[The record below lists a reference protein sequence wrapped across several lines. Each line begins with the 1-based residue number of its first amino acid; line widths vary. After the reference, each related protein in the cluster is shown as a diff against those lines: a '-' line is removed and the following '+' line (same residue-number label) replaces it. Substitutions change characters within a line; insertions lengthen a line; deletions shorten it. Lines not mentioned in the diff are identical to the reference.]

1 MTISS
6 KVDSKWLKIY
16 LNNTPHFAVY
26 LDDVVSWTAWIE
38 IENWFCIYVYLEDRL
53 EPLLLEY
60 SSEDLWKS
68 VLKVLDENI

>member
-6 KVDSKWLKIY
+6 KVESKWLKIY
-16 LNNTPHFAVY
+16 LDNTPHLSVY
-26 LDDVVSWTAWIE
+26 IDTVVSISAWIE
-38 IENWFCIYVYLEDRL
+38 LKGWFCIYIYLERRR
-53 EPLLLEY
+53 EPILLEY